1 MQGFPHV
8 LFLAESAFENRQNDV
23 LNKGEIICEKK
34 KKIKSLRLE
43 SIDTY
48 QIELSNSNKLLLHV
62 PLS

>member
-1 MQGFPHV
+1 M
-8 LFLAESAFENRQNDV
+8 
-23 LNKGEIICEKK
+23 NKN